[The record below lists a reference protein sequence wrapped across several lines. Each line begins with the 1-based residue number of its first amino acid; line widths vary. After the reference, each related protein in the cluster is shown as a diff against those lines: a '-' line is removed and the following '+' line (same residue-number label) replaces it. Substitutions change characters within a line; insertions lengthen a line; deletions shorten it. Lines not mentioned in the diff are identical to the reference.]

1 MIALYDF
8 NDAMTESHLGRSSNR
23 SRAHSG
29 SPVAE
34 DFLRLYSVSQR
45 QIYSFIGT
53 YFRDPA
59 DIDEVLQETSIVLW
73 TKFAE
78 FRVDGD
84 FLRWAFGIARLEV
97 LRHFRTQN
105 KRGAPFDEQLID
117 LLAEE
122 RYRQIDYLDSR
133 REALKSCLDKLNERD
148 RTLIEECYR
157 SGAPIKK
164 VAERLSRP
172 TNAVYQSLGRI
183 RRALYECIDRTLS
196 VNQS

>member
-1 MIALYDF
+1 MHC
-8 NDAMTESHLGRSSNR
+8 E
-23 SRAHSG
+23 

-34 DFLRLYSVSQR
+34 DFLRLYSVSQKK
-45 QIYSFIGT
+45 IYAFIGT
-53 YFRDPA
+53 FFRDAA

-78 FRVDGD
+78 FRSDGD

-97 LRHFRTQN
+97 LRHLRTQN

-133 REALKSCLDKLNERD
+133 REALKSCLQKLNHRD
-148 RTLIEECYR
+148 RSLVEECYR
-157 SGAPIKK
+157 SGAPIKQ

-172 TNAVYQSLGRI
+172 ANAVYQSLGRI
-183 RRALYECIDRTLS
+183 RRALLECIDRTLS